1 MRKEVNNMKSLVQLE
16 LSNLECTIMGK
27 IDLRDSKYQIIEL
40 LNEKIDKN
48 DFEKIKAEIIN
59 PKEFEELKEMVQ
71 NDERLGKI
79 TLILIPD

>member
-1 MRKEVNNMKSLVQLE
+1 MRKEVNNMKSSVQLE
-16 LSNLECTIMGK
+16 LSNLECTIMRK
-27 IDLRDSKYQIIEL
+27 IDLKDSNYQIIEL